1 MTAVAGLWVAL
12 GAAIGAPTRY
22 LVDRALQ
29 RTHGTSF
36 PWGTFTVN
44 VAASLVLGVVLGG
57 AAPSAVVSAVGTGFC
72 GGLSTWS
79 TLGYETVRL
88 AEAGERTHS
97 VLNVLMST
105 FAGLGAASLGLLI
118 GAGAFG
124 P

>member
-1 MTAVAGLWVAL
+1 MTVLTGLWVAL
-12 GAAIGAPTRY
+12 GAALGAPARY
-22 LVDRALQ
+22 LADRALQ

-44 VAASLVLGVVLGG
+44 VVASLVLGVVLGA
-57 AAPSAVVSAVGTGFC
+57 AAPSAVVAAVGTGFC

-105 FAGLGAASLGLLI
+105 FAGLGAASLGLL
-118 GAGAFG
+118 GGFAL
-124 P
+124 